1 MWAECP
7 SPFGGSHCTV
17 SAAALCTAPEHPLL
31 PTAQPRLACCGLW
44 LGLAAELNAFP
55 FPSAF
60 LRISGC
66 CLACLC
72 CAAEALVASCGFGPE
87 PIAAWQAVSSVLAGH
102 ERHLTESQAAEFDRK
117 GLVTDP
123 LSDISD
129 IGNLIDLTRATSPR
143 TQRAHE
149 IGRGFSEAIADE
161 ACNELQQPSA
171 ARAFAKWVSNCREL
185 HELGVAQPQC
195 RYGS

>member
-1 MWAECP
+1 MGA
-7 SPFGGSHCTV
+7 V
-17 SAAALCTAPEHPLL
+17 S
-31 PTAQPRLACCGLW
+31 LA
-44 LGLAAELNAFP
+44 
-55 FPSAF
+55 
-60 LRISGC
+60 
-66 CLACLC
+66 LC
-72 CAAEALVASCGFGPE
+72 CAAEAVVASCGFGRE
-87 PIAAWQAVSSVLAGH
+87 PIVAWQAVRSVLAGH

-117 GLVTDP
+117 GLMTDP

-129 IGNLIDLTRATSPR
+129 IGSPIDLTRATSPR

-171 ARAFAKWVSNCREL
+171 ARAFAKWVSKSRDL

-195 RYGS
+195 RYGSYGS